1 MFCVTHVSVAGRFWN
16 GDISMLI
23 LEISHTKGREA
34 KCMKHLLIWWK
45 TPVYTD
51 SFKKLSKPGHGQ
63 FFFSVWN
70 SHYIPSVRP
79 TTESSFCWQLWLP
92 GSTFVIVDPEQGI
105 VFPLIKRKTLNYL
118 MQLEPW
124 SYKYTYTEKSEKECF
139 SNMFFSIIIL
149 CYIVNIW

>member
-1 MFCVTHVSVAGRFWN
+1 MGTSPCWYWRLATQKDEKPNAWSICLFG
-16 GDISMLI
+16 GKPQYIQI
-23 LEISHTKGREA
+23 LLKN
-34 KCMKHLLIWWK
+34 W
-45 TPVYTD
+45 
-51 SFKKLSKPGHGQ
+51 SKPGHGQ

-79 TTESSFCWQLWLP
+79 TTESSFRWQLWLP

-124 SYKYTYTEKSEKECF
+124 SYKYTCTEKSEKECF